1 MTAARVCS
9 AGDAEPTHAMKTPSA
24 PATGREGALRV
35 RQGLV
40 IALLFGG
47 YASLYF
53 CRADLSVA
61 TPLLA
66 KELVRRGLTYDGALV
81 SIGAITSLGIL
92 AYALGKP
99 FIGGLGD
106 YWGGRIN
113 FLLGLAGATV
123 FTLLFAFSGA
133 LPLFTLAWFLNRLTQ
148 SGAWAGLLKVS
159 SRWFDYSSHGAII
172 GVLSLSYLIG
182 DAGARE
188 WMGRLIADGY
198 GWRSLFLLAAAV
210 SGAMLLASLALLRES
225 RVAAGHRDTLANP
238 LNLFAQAG
246 VPSATFRQRIGP
258 LLKSPAFL
266 MVCILSL
273 VCTIVRETFN
283 DWTPVYIRDFV
294 HLSMSDAAGLSA
306 IFPAVGAI
314 SVLLTGWLGDRLG
327 THGRPLIL
335 FVGLTATAAALFLLT
350 LIHRTGTDPT
360 LPIALIGVV
369 GFCLLGPYAYLGG
382 AMALDFGGKA
392 AGAVAS
398 GIIDGVGYIGAVLA
412 GVGGAKVAVMFGWR
426 DVFGTLAV
434 IGAVGA
440 IGAGVLYV
448 MEMRASMARTAD
460 ADLRV

>member
-1 MTAARVCS
+1 MTTPTADT
-9 AGDAEPTHAMKTPSA
+9 AGSVHK
-24 PATGREGALRV
+24 LRI
-35 RQGLV
+35 RQAIV

-61 TPLLA
+61 APLLA
-66 KELVRRGLTYDGALV
+66 KELGRHGISYDDALV
-81 SIGAITSLGIL
+81 RIGAISSLGIL

-99 FIGGLGD
+99 LVGGLGD

-113 FLLGLAGATV
+113 FLVGLAGATLC
-123 FTLLFAFSGA
+123 TLLFAFSGA
-133 LPLFTLAWFLNRLTQ
+133 LPLFTMAWFLNRLTQ

-188 WMGRLIADGY
+188 WMGRLLADGY
-198 GWRSLFLLAAAV
+198 GWRSLFMLAAAV
-210 SGAMLLASLALLRES
+210 SGTMLILNFALLRES
-225 RVAAGHRDTLANP
+225 RVAAGHGDTMANP
-238 LNLFAQAG
+238 LNVFGGSTA
-246 VPSATFRQRIGP
+246 PPATIRERLGP

-266 MVCILSL
+266 MVCVLSL

-283 DWTPVYIRDFV
+283 DWTPVYMRDFV

-306 IFPAVGAI
+306 IFPGVGAI

-327 THGRPLIL
+327 ANGRPLLL
-335 FVGLTATAAALFLLT
+335 FAGLAVTAVALFLLT
-350 LIHRTGTDPT
+350 LIHRGGTDTT

-369 GFCLLGPYAYLGG
+369 AFCLLGPYAYLGG

-398 GIIDGVGYIGAVLA
+398 GIIDGVGYLGAVSA
-412 GVGGAKVAVMFGWR
+412 GVGGAKLAVAFGWR
-426 DVFGTLAV
+426 GVFATLAV
-434 IGAVGA
+434 IGTIGA

-448 MEMRASMARTAD
+448 IERRAATARMTVA
-460 ADLRV
+460 APARPAGVRS

>member
-1 MTAARVCS
+1 MITPAADS
-9 AGDAEPTHAMKTPSA
+9 ARSE
-24 PATGREGALRV
+24 RALRL
-35 RQGLV
+35 RQAIV
-40 IALLFGG
+40 ISLLFGG

-66 KELVRRGLTYDGALV
+66 RELARQGIPYDAALVR
-81 SIGAITSLGIL
+81 IGAITSLGIL

-113 FLLGLAGATV
+113 FLLGLGGATL
-123 FTLLFAFSGA
+123 FTLLFAVCGA
-133 LPLFTLAWFLNRLTQ
+133 LPLFTMAWFLNRLLQ

-188 WMGRLIADGY
+188 WMGRLIAHGY
-198 GWRSLFLLAAAV
+198 GWRSLFALAAAV
-210 SGAMLLASLALLRES
+210 SGTMLIANLVLLRES
-225 RVAAGHRDTLANP
+225 RATAGYGDTIANP
-238 LNLFAQAG
+238 VNVFAHSKA
-246 VPSATFRQRIGP
+246 PPATVRERLGP
-258 LLKSPAFL
+258 LLRSPAFL
-266 MVCILSL
+266 MVCVLSL

-283 DWTPVYIRDFV
+283 DWTPLYMRDFV
-294 HLSMSDAAGLSA
+294 HLRMSDAAGLSA
-306 IFPAVGAI
+306 IFPGVGAI

-327 THGRPLIL
+327 ANGRPLLL
-335 FVGLTATAAALFLLT
+335 FAGLTATTVTLALLT
-350 LIHRTGTDPT
+350 TIHRGATDAA

-369 GFCLLGPYAYLGG
+369 AFCLLGPYAYLGG

-398 GIIDGVGYIGAVLA
+398 GIIDGVGYLGAVSA
-412 GVGGAKVAVMFGWR
+412 GIGGAKVAVAFGWR
-426 DVFGTLAV
+426 GVFATLAV
-434 IGAVGA
+434 IGTVGA
-440 IGAGVLYV
+440 IGAGVLYAI
-448 MEMRASMARTAD
+448 ERRAIAARNTVAAPAD
-460 ADLRV
+460 ARS

>member
-1 MTAARVCS
+1 MITPAADS
-9 AGDAEPTHAMKTPSA
+9 ARSE
-24 PATGREGALRV
+24 RALRL
-35 RQGLV
+35 RQAIV
-40 IALLFGG
+40 ISLLFGG

-66 KELVRRGLTYDGALV
+66 RELARQGIPYDAALVR
-81 SIGAITSLGIL
+81 IGAITSLGIL

-113 FLLGLAGATV
+113 FLLGLGGATL
-123 FTLLFAFSGA
+123 FTLLFAVCGA
-133 LPLFTLAWFLNRLTQ
+133 LPLFTMAWFLNRLLQ

-188 WMGRLIADGY
+188 WMGRLIAHGY
-198 GWRSLFLLAAAV
+198 GWRSLFALAAAV
-210 SGAMLLASLALLRES
+210 SGTMLIANLVLLRES
-225 RVAAGHRDTLANP
+225 RAAAGYGDTIANP
-238 LNLFAQAG
+238 VNVFAHSKA
-246 VPSATFRQRIGP
+246 PPATVRERLGP
-258 LLKSPAFL
+258 LLRSPAFL
-266 MVCILSL
+266 MVCVLSL

-283 DWTPVYIRDFV
+283 DWTPLYMRDFV
-294 HLSMSDAAGLSA
+294 HLRMSDAAGLSA
-306 IFPAVGAI
+306 IFPGVGAI

-327 THGRPLIL
+327 ANGRPLLL
-335 FVGLTATAAALFLLT
+335 FAGLTATTVTLALLT
-350 LIHRTGTDPT
+350 TIHRGATDAA

-369 GFCLLGPYAYLGG
+369 AFCLLGPYAYLGG

-398 GIIDGVGYIGAVLA
+398 GIIDGVGYLGAVSA
-412 GVGGAKVAVMFGWR
+412 GIGGAKVAVAFGWR
-426 DVFGTLAV
+426 GVFATLAV
-434 IGAVGA
+434 IGTVGA
-440 IGAGVLYV
+440 IGAGVLYAI
-448 MEMRASMARTAD
+448 ERRAIAARNTVAAPAD
-460 ADLRV
+460 ARS